1 MDSIIKAVYNYDLTG
16 VNVQYLT
23 RAKSKILL
31 YDTLTTNDDIIE
43 RIGPTN
49 QTLLLFPTQAGS
61 PDGHWIS
68 LIYRQ
73 STRTIEHW
81 DSYGLSPQAEL
92 QYSTSRHVKAD
103 TLQFLYRKAES
114 QGYKVIWNPYR
125 FQVMA
130 NGINVCGCM
139 ASMRNRFHYLTI
151 EQMKKLWLNQKE
163 SPDYLVTILT
173 FMSLNEEKAEE
184 NLVLSMMGK

>member
-16 VNVQYLT
+16 VNVGYLT
-23 RAKSKILL
+23 RGKSKILL

-49 QTLLLFPTQAGS
+49 QTLLLFPTQEGS

-92 QYSTSRHVKAD
+92 QYSTSRHVKSN
-103 TLQFLYRKAES
+103 TLGYLYRKAES

-130 NGINVCGCM
+130 NGINVCGRM

-151 EQMKKLWLNQKE
+151 EQMKKLWLNRKE

-173 FMSLNEEKAEE
+173 FMSLNEEKAEDQLITE
-184 NLVLSMMGK
+184 MLK

>member
-49 QTLLLFPTQAGS
+49 QTLLLFPTQEGS

-68 LIYRQ
+68 IIYRP
-73 STRTIEHW
+73 SIRTIEHT

-92 QYSTSRHVKAD
+92 QYSTSRHVKSN
-103 TLQFLYRKAES
+103 TLGYLYRKAES
-114 QGYKVIWNPYR
+114 QGYKVVWNPYR

-130 NGINVCGCM
+130 NGINTCGRF
-139 ASMRNRFHYLTI
+139 AAIRNRFWYLNI
-151 EQMKKLWLNQKE
+151 EQMKTLLLGQKE
-163 SPDYLVTILT
+163 SPDFIITMLT
-173 FMSLNEEKAEE
+173 FMSLNEEKEE
-184 NLVLSMMGK
+184 QQLITEMLK